1 MNSGDGLSKDR
12 HDHGVGSISARE
24 LHVIGELVRWNT
36 LQNELTSIS
45 VFAFVALEWNSKKSN
60 PDGNN
65 DAKDNRGQNPPPNT
79 QSLSAI
85 VNPMS
90 HKSCYSV
97 EKRKVQL
104 GHLKLGRLRRLL
116 RPLHLHEDSAWKAS
130 VCVNSRESHVVYARN
145 CRASFFFTTW
155 RNRLRS
161 CLGGPHDSGLSP
173 CMERWVPLG

>member
-12 HDHGVGSISARE
+12 HDHGVGRISARE
-24 LHVIGELVRWNT
+24 LHVIGQLVRWNA

-60 PDGNN
+60 PNGNN

-97 EKRKVQL
+97 EKRKVATRAFEIGPAPQIAATFTSSRRF
-104 GHLKLGRLRRLL
+104 GVEGIRLRQF
-116 RPLHLHEDSAWKAS
+116 A
-130 VCVNSRESHVVYARN
+130 
-145 CRASFFFTTW
+145 
-155 RNRLRS
+155 
-161 CLGGPHDSGLSP
+161 
-173 CMERWVPLG
+173 